1 MGVIVIFT
9 GGRHHVVSV
18 KALAFLE
25 RTLRTLGAKEIHT
38 AGSDGVAAQVEAVA
52 RTRGIAVRRVTA
64 KWMHD
69 GPANV
74 GDRTITLA
82 GIARTVIALPDEAA
96 TEDLL
101 TRARKRRLRI
111 IRKVRADRWLT
122 GRRWIGGSSPCQADR
137 TSGSEFPPSL
147 MNSPASSRIIRSE
160 DADAVT
166 QLQAK
171 IAAAEKLQV
180 VMKAANQI
188 VRNPR
193 LTDDEK
199 VAQIVATCGLRGTS
213 ARELL
218 KPDFGGRF
226 GFPGYSLTNNSANI
240 RRMQQRL
247 KGLANE
253 SGRSSMTLS
262 FPGGRVEDNAE
273 ACRVRIYHDA
283 KPPADTIGK
292 LRTYGFHWTPSR
304 ACWQRLRN
312 DSARYAATQITGVSW
327 PEVAPVASFEPSIAT
342 VNTVTSGHGVRAG
355 FAA

>member
-1 MGVIVIFT
+1 
-9 GGRHHVVSV
+9 
-18 KALAFLE
+18 
-25 RTLRTLGAKEIHT
+25 
-38 AGSDGVAAQVEAVA
+38 
-52 RTRGIAVRRVTA
+52 
-64 KWMHD
+64 MHD
-69 GPANV
+69 GPANA
-74 GDRTITLA
+74 GERTITLA
-82 GIARTVIALPDEAA
+82 GVAGTVIALPDEAA

-160 DADAVT
+160 DTDAVT

-199 VAQIVATCGLRGTS
+199 VAQIVATCGLRDTS

-226 GFPGYSLTNNSANI
+226 GFPGYSLTNNGANI

-253 SGRSSMTLS
+253 SGRASVTLS
-262 FPGGRVEDNAE
+262 FSGGRVEDNAE

-304 ACWQRLRN
+304 ACWHNAEGRITPRLIDFCSEWHLFIRHNPAVTGLEFPEEAEKAVARAIAAGLALVGACLRQDFFFQGEIRVQIDLGGLHGFVAQPDRN
-312 DSARYAATQITGVSW
+312 ERAVDTGLEQFHCRGVPTMPSSA
-327 PEVAPVASFEPSIAT
+327 
-342 VNTVTSGHGVRAG
+342 
-355 FAA
+355 